1 MIDKIKNPVL
11 VSIILLCLTIGFSY
25 FNYISEISGIS
36 IFAGIG
42 LSLFNFLVFAI
53 FLSFTV
59 NDSGSKFLILTLGGI
74 TFRLILMLIVIF
86 LIIKFLKIDKFG
98 FIFTFFISYTF
109 FLIFEIILI
118 KDKLGKH

>member
-1 MIDKIKNPVL
+1 MIDKIKNPVV
-11 VSIILLCLTIGFSY
+11 VSIILLCLTIGCSF
-25 FNYISEISGIS
+25 FNYISINAGIS

-42 LSLFNFLVFAI
+42 LALLNFLVFAV

-59 NDSGSKFLILTLGGI
+59 NDSGSKFLILTIGGI

-98 FIFTFFISYTF
+98 FIFTFFISYSF
-109 FLIFEIILI
+109 FLIYEIILI
-118 KDKLGKH
+118 KDRLWKK